1 MVILNKIE
9 EEHSFT
15 PADKKEVIHR
25 VVKENSDSLS
35 IGSAKYGEIKVY
47 GNFANEEEFKKKI
60 DSAIACRT
68 YAQIKIKGELL
79 N

>member
-25 VVKENSDSLS
+25 VVKENGDSLEFGTS
-35 IGSAKYGEIKVY
+35 KTGVVKIY
-47 GNFANEEEFKKKI
+47 GNFANEEEFKAKI
-60 DSAIACRT
+60 DKAIACRT
-68 YAQIKIKGELL
+68 YAQLKIKGELL